1 MIPVSWYLILS
12 AILFCLGVFGFLLK
26 RNIITIFMSIELMLN
41 AVNLSFAAF
50 ANYWSTHPAPTG
62 QTVIPLSGH
71 IFVFFVMVVAAAEAA
86 VGLAIIISV
95 FRTRETLNVDRVN
108 LLKL

>member
-1 MIPVSWYLILS
+1 MIPLSWYLVLG
-12 AILFCLGVFGFLLK
+12 AILFAIGVASFLIK

-41 AVNLSFAAF
+41 AVNLTFVAF
-50 ANYWSTHPAPTG
+50 ANYWNQHADKLQS
-62 QTVIPLSGH
+62 QIVPLSGQV
-71 IFVFFVMVVAAAEAA
+71 FVFFVMVVAAAEAA
-86 VGLAIIISV
+86 VGLAIIIAV

>member
-1 MIPVSWYLILS
+1 MVPLAWYLILS
-12 AILFCLGVFGFLLK
+12 AILFCLGVLGFLIK

-41 AVNLSFAAF
+41 AVNLTFVAF
-50 ANYWSTHPAPTG
+50 ANYWNEHASA
-62 QTVIPLSGH
+62 VSDKIIPLSGQV
-71 IFVFFVMVVAAAEAA
+71 FVFFVMVVAAAEAA
-86 VGLAIIISV
+86 VGLAIIIAV

>member
-1 MIPVSWYLILS
+1 MVPIAYYLVLS
-12 AILFCLGVFGFLLK
+12 AMLFSIGVAAFLIK

-41 AVNLSFAAF
+41 AVNLAFVAF
-50 ANYWSTHPAPTG
+50 AHQWRQVNG
-62 QTVIPLSGH
+62 Q

-86 VGLAIIISV
+86 VGLAIIIAV
-95 FRTRETLNVDRVN
+95 FRARNTLNVDQVD

>member
-1 MIPVSWYLILS
+1 MVPLSWYLILS

-41 AVNLSFAAF
+41 AVNLSFVSF
-50 ANYWSTHPAPTG
+50 ANYWNTHAPAG
-62 QTVIPLSGH
+62 GRIIPLSGH
-71 IFVFFVMVVAAAEAA
+71 AFVFFVMVVAAAEAA